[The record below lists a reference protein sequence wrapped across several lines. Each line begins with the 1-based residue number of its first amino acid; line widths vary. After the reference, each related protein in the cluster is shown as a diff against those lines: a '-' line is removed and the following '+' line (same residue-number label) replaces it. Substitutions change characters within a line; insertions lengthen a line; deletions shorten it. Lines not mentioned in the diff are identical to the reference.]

1 MEREF
6 FTVNEVHEITG
17 LHPNTIRKRIKDGT
31 FKTMQRSSQG
41 KGSAPYLILRE
52 SIYGRGNQ
60 KLLT

>member
-6 FTVNEVHEITG
+6 FTVQEVHELTG

-41 KGSAPYLILRE
+41 KGSEPYLILRE
-52 SIYGRGNQ
+52 SIYDRGSQ
-60 KLLT
+60 KLLP